1 MSLVPQTSSK
11 ESIMGRQKEEW
22 MRQQELAPWSCPVFT
37 DTLLS
42 ENTRNSRGGHMKK
55 ANLKNKQT
63 RQSYNSEF
71 KSEALRLAGSI
82 GVAAAATQLGL
93 VSGQL
98 YSWRSQLS
106 KKQNVSTEQQ
116 SMAAENAK
124 LKRQLAEQAEELAIL
139 KKAAAYFAKHA
150 KWSTLLS
157 INTAKSFR

>member
-1 MSLVPQTSSK
+1 
-11 ESIMGRQKEEW
+11 
-22 MRQQELAPWSCPVFT
+22 
-37 DTLLS
+37 
-42 ENTRNSRGGHMKK
+42 MKK
-55 ANLKNKQT
+55 ANQKNKQT

-71 KSEALRLAGSI
+71 KSEALRLADSI

-106 KKQNVSTEQQ
+106 KKQNVTTEQQ

-139 KKAAAYFAKHA
+139 KKAAAYFAKHV
-150 KWSTLLS
+150 K
-157 INTAKSFR
+157 